1 MPSTQ
6 AVVLAES
13 AEPGQ
18 ILISR
23 QTQELAA
30 AAIETEDAG
39 PDQFILRS
47 AQTAER
53 PLALRLDAPLVG
65 RNEEI
70 RQLEAACVQASH
82 EQVTMLVTVI
92 GEAGLG
98 KTRLVHELA
107 ARLDRE

>member
-1 MPSTQ
+1 MPSAQ
-6 AVVLAES
+6 AVALAEA
-13 AEPGQ
+13 AEAGQ

-39 PDQFILRS
+39 PDRFILRS
-47 AQTAER
+47 AHAAVR

-70 RQLEAACVQASH
+70 RQLEAACVQATR

-98 KTRLVHELA
+98 QDAPGPRA
-107 ARLDRE
+107 CGASRP